1 MEQNLEDRVEFREK
15 AKYFFNKNKKK
26 IVLFLIIV
34 FLFLCALFLT
44 DYNKKSK

>member
-1 MEQNLEDRVEFREK
+1 MEQNLEDKVEFKEK
-15 AKYFFNKNKKK
+15 AKYFFNKNKK

-34 FLFLCALFLT
+34 FLFLCALFLI